1 LWHVKFKNFLVNLL
15 FDLNQSIRL
24 ILLIAKRVCLFCITV
39 KNRVYVLEV
48 EMLEPVRLARNL
60 QFAYTMLL
68 DDICQLVENPN
79 RELIKRAFK
88 DI

>member
-1 LWHVKFKNFLVNLL
+1 
-15 FDLNQSIRL
+15 
-24 ILLIAKRVCLFCITV
+24 
-39 KNRVYVLEV
+39 
-48 EMLEPVRLARNL
+48 
-60 QFAYTMLL
+60 MLL

>member
-1 LWHVKFKNFLVNLL
+1 MIFHPTAPQKANPL
-15 FDLNQSIRL
+15 SGI
-24 ILLIAKRVCLFCITV
+24 CLYCISVT
-39 KNRVYVLEV
+39 NTIYVLECK
-48 EMLEPVRLARNL
+48 MLEPVVLARNL
-60 QFAYTMLL
+60 QFGYTMLL